1 MDNEIRFDSYGKLC
15 SAMRACAQ
23 GLKASATNPYSHYVF
38 ETNTNT
44 KTVSG
49 PGTITSDWVNGIF
62 NGTREPY
69 HQITLSWGYWHRR
82 GLIF

>member
-1 MDNEIRFDSYGKLC
+1 MDNELRFDSYGKLC

-23 GLKASATNPYSHYVF
+23 GLKASATDPYSHYVF

-49 PGTITSDWVNGIF
+49 PGTITSD
-62 NGTREPY
+62 
-69 HQITLSWGYWHRR
+69 
-82 GLIF
+82 